1 MEEEITLKEYWSHV
15 GELLKYFFKYFG
27 IAIAQTFKAF
37 GRGIIKLLVKAGLLQ
52 RLDEDGNV
60 IEEED
65 IDEEKLDESIEAE
78 SADPEDNTE
87 VLNNEDES
95 AAENQASDT
104 TEETP
109 KCKKMSIFQAIKYV
123 FSSDDDDKEE
133 DDDDYVFEDKDD
145 LLHHGLDDMYDEVLE
160 EGMDAEA
167 NTASVKVNETSDYT
181 LEPMI
186 KVTDIKVNDLAAA
199 T

>member
-27 IAIAQTFKAF
+27 IAVAETFKAPLK
-37 GRGIIKLLVKAGLLQ
+37 GLVKFLVKHGLLIP
-52 RLDEDGNV
+52 LDEDGNV
-60 IEEED
+60 IEEEED

-78 SADPEDNTE
+78 SAD
-87 VLNNEDES
+87 NEDES
-95 AAENQASDT
+95 AAENQTSDT

-109 KCKKMSIFQAIKYV
+109 RRKKMSIFQAIKYV

-160 EGMDAEA
+160 EGMDAES